1 MARKSYVTR
10 SVSATEVTVLAMD
23 VVKAEPVTL
32 TYTVPGKPMNEKKL
46 LNTLRETYDT
56 EELKIVQITSTKI
69 VVGLYGVP
77 LDTFMKI
84 ASPLDPDTRKVI
96 GEKPFAESEAEVEE

>member
-1 MARKSYVTR
+1 MARKGYVTR
-10 SVSATEVTVLAMD
+10 SVTATEVTVLAMD

-32 TYTVPGKPMNEKKL
+32 TYTVPGKPTNEKKL

-56 EELKIVQITSTKI
+56 EEVKIVQITSTKS

-77 LDTFMKI
+77 LDTFMQI
-84 ASPLDPDTRKVI
+84 ALPLDPDTRKVLI
-96 GEKPFAESEAEVEE
+96 EEEPEEE